1 LIRTKIN
8 LLPEGIREVRIVEI
22 EGSFL
27 SLFLSL
33 SFLLFLISCQE
44 KPPQTGH
51 RVIAEAVR
59 TLLDK
64 AYAGADYPTYRAE
77 LLKLEAIV
85 SQEQKNTPVPLQ
97 PKTAEMLGY
106 LRTAGEILRWQT
118 EQNTSTPSSNDPL
131 VQDWIEQYPFLSA
144 ALGAHT
150 PEVFDVQTAL
160 TLLWDKSNAVL
171 PQFQIKSRPL

>member
-1 LIRTKIN
+1 MRRQFL
-8 LLPEGIREVRIVEI
+8 
-22 EGSFL
+22 SFL

-33 SFLLFLISCQE
+33 SFPFFLISCQE
-44 KPPQTGH
+44 RPPQTGH

-59 TLLDK
+59 ALLDK

-85 SQEQKNTPVPLQ
+85 SQEQKNTPLPLQ

-106 LRTAGEILRWQT
+106 LRTTSEILRWQT
-118 EQNTSTPSSNDPL
+118 EQNTSIPSSANDPL
-131 VQDWIEQYPFLSA
+131 VQGWIGQYPFLRA
-144 ALGAHT
+144 AVGAHT

-160 TLLWDKSNAVL
+160 ILLWDKTNAVL
-171 PQFQIKSRPL
+171 PQFQVKSRPI